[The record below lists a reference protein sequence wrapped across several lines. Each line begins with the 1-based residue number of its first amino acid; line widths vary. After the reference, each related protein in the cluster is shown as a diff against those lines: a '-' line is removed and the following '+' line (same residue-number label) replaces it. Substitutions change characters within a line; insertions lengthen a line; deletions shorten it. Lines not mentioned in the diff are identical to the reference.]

1 MVFSIMA
8 MAPGGVGASLLTRGG
23 DLRPEERAAMQAYI
37 NERYGLDKPLPQQYL
52 RWLNN
57 VSPLGFEKDDD
68 LESYFRFKK
77 PDLGMSFAK
86 NRPVTELISDAL
98 PLSLI
103 HI

>member
-57 VSPLGFEKDDD
+57 VSPLGFEKDGGS
-68 LESYFRFKK
+68 ENHFGFKT

-86 NRPVTELISDAL
+86 NRPVT
-98 PLSLI
+98 
-103 HI
+103 

>member
-1 MVFSIMA
+1 MINYILRRLLLIFPTLLGITIIVFSIMA

-57 VSPLGFEKDDD
+57 VSRLVFEINSNSK
-68 LESYFRFKK
+68 
-77 PDLGMSFAK
+77 A
-86 NRPVTELISDAL
+86 ISVL
-98 PLSLI
+98 KRQI
-103 HI
+103 

>member
-57 VSPLGFEKDDD
+57 VSPLGFEKDSNS
-68 LESYFRFKK
+68 ESYFGFKT

-98 PLSLI
+98 TIILFFN
-103 HI
+103 